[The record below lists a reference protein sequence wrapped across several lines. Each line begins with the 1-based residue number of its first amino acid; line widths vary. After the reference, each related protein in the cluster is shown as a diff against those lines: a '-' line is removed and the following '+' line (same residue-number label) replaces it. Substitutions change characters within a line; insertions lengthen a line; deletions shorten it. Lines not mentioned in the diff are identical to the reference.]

1 MGRGHSESAE
11 IRLVKCRSH
20 ENVSVRVVYVKIDST
35 ILGIFVLGSFIYGDC
50 PFFFFFFKQSLFI
63 LLLLSY
69 QLPTPILLQV
79 SFVPS
84 TSDNYC

>member
-35 ILGIFVLGSFIYGDC
+35 ILGIFVLGSFIYCDC
-50 PFFFFFFKQSLFI
+50 PFFFFFKQSLFI

-79 SFVPS
+79 SFVLP
-84 TSDNYC
+84 TSDFYC